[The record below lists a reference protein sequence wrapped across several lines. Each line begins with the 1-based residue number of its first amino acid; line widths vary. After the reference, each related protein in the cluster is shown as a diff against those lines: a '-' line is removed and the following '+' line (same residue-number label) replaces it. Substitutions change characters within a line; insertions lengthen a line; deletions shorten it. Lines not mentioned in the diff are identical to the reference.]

1 MNDACRVLLQLESE
15 REYLKKTLEET
26 HVEHTA
32 CSTAVYTHQKTLKQK
47 EQEINE
53 LKQIITTVEGKIAFF
68 REEIRLPL
76 HGTLTDDEKVELQT
90 LLDRAHTQAEEWSS
104 VQMTYLDISNQY
116 NNYKTNLDDHLRLQ
130 RDTIQ
135 AKLLALTTTSS
146 SLTTSS
152 TDSQSSTNEERQAM
166 TAEADFLERTIATLE
181 QDIHEVE
188 MSREQAYEQLK
199 ASERELETVLQQEQ
213 ELLSEL
219 KEASTRQDKMMN
231 KRMMLID
238 TIQQKQGQIRELG
251 AVPRKEMLE
260 YQNRSEKELLR

>member
-26 HVEHTA
+26 HTEHTA

-76 HGTLTDDEKVELQT
+76 HGTLTDDEKTELQA

-104 VQMTYLDISNQY
+104 VQMAYLDISNQY

-135 AKLLALTTTSS
+135 AKLLALTTSSS
-146 SLTTSS
+146 SLTTS

-166 TAEADFLERTIATLE
+166 TAEAEFLERTIATLE

-188 MSREQAYEQLK
+188 VSREQAYEQLK
-199 ASERELETVLQQEQ
+199 ASERELETVSQQEQ